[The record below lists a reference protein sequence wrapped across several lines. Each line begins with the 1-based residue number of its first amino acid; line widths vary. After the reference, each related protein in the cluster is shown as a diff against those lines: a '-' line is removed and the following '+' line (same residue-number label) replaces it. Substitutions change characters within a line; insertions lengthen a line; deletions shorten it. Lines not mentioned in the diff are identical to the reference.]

1 MEFTKIS
8 DTVVKTTETKVIEQ
22 QFTKN
27 DLLDKIANIDSKIW
41 WLNLQIAKLNEEKA
55 WVESLIWELDKLGV
69 ITKEEYLLANPV
81 IEEPVIETPV
91 IELPPLDPKWTWDII
106 K

>member
-1 MEFTKIS
+1 MEFIKLS

-55 WVESLIWELDKLGV
+55 GVESLIWELDKLGV
-69 ITKEEYLLANPV
+69 VTKEEYLIANP
-81 IEEPVIETPV
+81 
-91 IELPPLDPKWTWDII
+91 IELPPLDPKWTWDLV